1 LSEKHEK
8 GVLNRH
14 YDGLF
19 WTGHNSIFGKIIAM
33 KHLTIIVPDGQNN
46 LSSIVGAYKIFTRA
60 NEYWKGTGRNELFKI
75 ELAGIS
81 KKIDFYSGLFTVTP
95 HTNISAI
102 TKTNL
107 IIIPSL
113 NHNYQ
118 NAVKRNKL
126 LIDWIEK
133 QYKEGAEIASICTG
147 AFMLASSGLLNG
159 KSCSTHWAAA
169 DNFRAMFP
177 NVNLLPDKLI
187 TDENGIYTNGGAYS
201 FLNLMI
207 YLVEKYFDRQTA
219 IYCSKVFQIEMDRN
233 RQSAFII
240 FKGQKMHGDEMV
252 KKAQAYIE
260 DNLHERISVGH
271 LTSRFSVGR
280 RNFDRRFIKA
290 TGNTPVEYT
299 QRVKIES
306 AKKAFET
313 SRKSINEVMY
323 EVGYSDV
330 KAFREVFR
338 KITGM
343 SPLEYRGKYNK
354 EAAI

>member
-1 LSEKHEK
+1 
-8 GVLNRH
+8 
-14 YDGLF
+14 
-19 WTGHNSIFGKIIAM
+19 M
-33 KHLTIIVPDGQNN
+33 KHLTILVPEGQNN

-60 NEYWKGTGRNELFKI
+60 NSYWKGLGRKELFKI

-81 KKIDFYSGLFTVTP
+81 KKVEFYDGLFSVKP
-95 HTNISAI
+95 HTHISAI
-102 TKTNL
+102 KKTHL
-107 IIIPSL
+107 IVIPSL

-118 NAVKRNKL
+118 KSVKANRV
-126 LIDWIEK
+126 LIEWIGK

-147 AFMLASSGLLNG
+147 AFMLAESGLLDG
-159 KSCSTHWAAA
+159 KQCSTHWTAVN
-169 DNFRAMFP
+169 DFRTMFP
-177 NVNLLPDKLI
+177 NVQVQTDKLI

-201 FLNLMI
+201 FLNLII

-219 IYCSKVFQIEMDRN
+219 IFCSKIFQIELDRYS
-233 RQSAFII
+233 QSEFAI

-252 KKAQAYIE
+252 KNAQAYIE
-260 DNLHERISVGH
+260 SKLHEKISVDH
-271 LTSRFSVGR
+271 LSAIFSVGR

-306 AKKAFET
+306 AKKAFES
-313 SRKSINEVMY
+313 SRKTISEVMY

-343 SPLEYRGKYNK
+343 SPLEYRNRYNK
-354 EAAI
+354 EAVF

>member
-1 LSEKHEK
+1 
-8 GVLNRH
+8 
-14 YDGLF
+14 
-19 WTGHNSIFGKIIAM
+19 M
-33 KHLTIIVPDGQNN
+33 KHLTILVPEGQNN

-60 NEYWKGTGRNELFKI
+60 NEYWTRIGKRELFTI
-75 ELAGIS
+75 QLAGVS
-81 KKIDFYSGLFTVTP
+81 KKVEFYEGLFTVKP
-95 HTNISAI
+95 HTNISSI

-118 NAVKRNKL
+118 KAVKGNTA
-126 LIDWIEK
+126 LIDWIAK
-133 QYKEGAEIASICTG
+133 RYKDGAEIASICTG
-147 AFMLASSGLLNG
+147 AFMLASSGLLDG

-169 DNFRAMFP
+169 DNFRSMFP
-177 NVNLLPDKLI
+177 KVNLQTDALI

-207 YLVEKYFDRQTA
+207 YLVEKYYDRQTA
-219 IYCSKVFQIEMDRN
+219 IFCSKVFQIEMDRN
-233 RQSAFII
+233 SQSAFAI
-240 FKGQKMHGDEMV
+240 FTGQKLHGDEMV
-252 KKAQAYIE
+252 KKAQTYIE
-260 DNLHERISVGH
+260 SNLHEKISVEH
-271 LTSRFSVGR
+271 LSSRFSVGR

-290 TGNTPVEYT
+290 TGNTPVEYS

-313 SRKSINEVMY
+313 SRKTINEVMY

-343 SPLEYRGKYNK
+343 SPVEYKWKYNK
-354 EAAI
+354 EAVLV